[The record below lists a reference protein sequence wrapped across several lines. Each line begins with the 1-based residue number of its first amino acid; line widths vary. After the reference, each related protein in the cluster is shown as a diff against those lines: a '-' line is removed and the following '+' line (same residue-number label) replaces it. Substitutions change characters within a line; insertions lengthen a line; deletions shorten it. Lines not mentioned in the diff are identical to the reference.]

1 MSVEGDLRMLSALQH
16 RCFFGVGPPRGAWI
30 ETIGACPE
38 WRSFVST
45 PRINATYTTDS
56 QQRCLSQTQRTIID
70 FQRAVLI

>member
-45 PRINATYTTDS
+45 PRINATYN
-56 QQRCLSQTQRTIID
+56 
-70 FQRAVLI
+70 